1 MLAHACCCAC
11 CHQAFVH
18 SFSHFPLYT
27 ILIPFIHASIH
38 LSDTCLLLGRV
49 HAAIYHPS
57 LCCTCVVFWSQS
69 PRCACYALLT
79 DRQTDRHALVIL
91 ISVLHLKL
99 HVRFLICAAA
109 QTCDPH
115 MKPQFTSPSPGL
127 LCPSNAER
135 HNLSVLFCSGQG
147 STRPQ
152 AICFGHSSTARPRH
166 GVPCGGNLTSRSL
179 FKPQAAV
186 LP

>member
-1 MLAHACCCAC
+1 MLSSSICSFI
-11 CHQAFVH
+11 Q
-18 SFSHFPLYT
+18 SFSPLYN
-27 ILIPFIHASIH
+27 PDSIH
-38 LSDTCLLLGRV
+38 PC
-49 HAAIYHPS
+49 IYPS
-57 LCCTCVVFWSQS
+57 VRYMSSLRSCTCSHLPPISMLYMCCFLVTVATLCMLCFV
-69 PRCACYALLT
+69 

-91 ISVLHLKL
+91 ISMLHLKL

-115 MKPQFTSPSPGL
+115 MKPQFTSPPPGL

-135 HNLSVLFCSGQG
+135 HNLSFLFCSGQG